1 MTVDENIITLNKED
15 ISGVVGFIKNHPIII
30 IGTGASLIV
39 LGVCVL
45 IDNNKGVN

>member
-1 MTVDENIITLNKED
+1 MTVDDNKITLNKED
-15 ISGVVGFIKNHPIII
+15 ISGVVGFVKNHPILI

-45 IDNNKGVN
+45 IDNKKGVN